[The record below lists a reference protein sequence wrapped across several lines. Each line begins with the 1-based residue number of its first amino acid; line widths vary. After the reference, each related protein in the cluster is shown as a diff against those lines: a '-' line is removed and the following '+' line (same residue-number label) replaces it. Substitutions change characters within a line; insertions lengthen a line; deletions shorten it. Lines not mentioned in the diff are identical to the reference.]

1 MTDKRSIY
9 PGWARLGVLTL
20 AAASLWAQG
29 PITDQVVVNFSSPVM
44 VGNNLLAPGEYKIRQ
59 LPTAA
64 NPRILEFSSDNG
76 TKVQATVTAI
86 AALDQLNMKPTS
98 VEVDHGRGTA
108 YVKRVWVE
116 GKSYGYELLPPS
128 QGNTMEARSL
138 SGIRITGNYTPE
150 NQQVAQARTTP
161 AETAA
166 PAPTPAPAPA
176 ATPAPVQ
183 ETPRSTPPDTSNQQQ
198 TTTAATTPRD
208 TTRTDNADAQSRT
221 TTSDQNVPSL
231 SGQTPADTAA
241 TNTTTAA
248 NRMPRTA
255 AGWPATMLTG
265 FFMAGA
271 GLLVRRFR
279 R

>member
-1 MTDKRSIY
+1 MTDKRLIS
-9 PGWARLGVLTL
+9 PGWARLGVVTL

-86 AALDQLNMKPTS
+86 AALDQLNMKATS
-98 VEVDHGRGTA
+98 VEVDHGQGTA

-116 GKSYGYELLPPS
+116 GQSYGYELLPPS
-128 QGNTMEARSL
+128 NGNTMEARNL

-161 AETAA
+161 AETAT
-166 PAPTPAPAPA
+166 PAPTPAPAA
-176 ATPAPVQ
+176 ATPQ
-183 ETPRSTPPDTSNQQQ
+183 ETPRTTPPDTSNQQQ
-198 TTTAATTPRD
+198 TTTAATTPQD
-208 TTRTDNADAQSRT
+208 TNTNRTDNADAQSRS

-231 SGQTPADTAA
+231 SGQTPSDTAA
-241 TNTTTAA
+241 TTTTAG

>member
-1 MTDKRSIY
+1 MTDKRLNC
-9 PGWARLGVLTL
+9 PGWARLGLVTL
-20 AAASLWAQG
+20 AATLWAQG
-29 PITDQVVVNFSSPVM
+29 PITDQVMVNFSSPVM
-44 VGNNLLAPGEYKIRQ
+44 VGNNVLAPGEYKIRQ

-64 NPRILEFSSDNG
+64 NPRILEFSSNNG

-86 AALDQLNMKPTS
+86 AALDQLNMRPTS
-98 VEVDHGRGTA
+98 VEVDHGNGTA
-108 YVKRVWVE
+108 YVKRVWIE

-128 QGNTMEARSL
+128 QGNTMEARNL

-166 PAPTPAPAPA
+166 PAPTPAPAPV
-176 ATPAPVQ
+176 ATPQ
-183 ETPRSTPPDTSNQQQ
+183 ETPRTTPPDTQNQQ
-198 TTTAATTPRD
+198 TTTAAATPPD
-208 TTRTDNADAQSRT
+208 TNTNRTDSADAQSRT

-241 TNTTTAA
+241 TTTTAG

-265 FFMAGA
+265 FFLAGA

>member
-1 MTDKRSIY
+1 MTDKRLNY

-20 AAASLWAQG
+20 SATSLWAQG
-29 PITDQVVVNFSSPVM
+29 PITDQVVINFSSPVM

-98 VEVDHGRGTA
+98 VEVDHGQGTA

-128 QGNTMEARSL
+128 KGNTMEARNL

-150 NQQVAQARTTP
+150 NQQIARSTP
-161 AETAA
+161 PETAA
-166 PAPTPAPAPA
+166 PAPTPAPV
-176 ATPAPVQ
+176 ATPQ
-183 ETPRSTPPDTSNQQQ
+183 ETPRTTPPDTSNQQ
-198 TTTAATTPRD
+198 TTTAQATPPD
-208 TTRTDNADAQSRT
+208 TNTNTNRTDSADAQART
-221 TTSDQNVPSL
+221 TPSDQNVPSL

-241 TNTTTAA
+241 TTTTAA